1 MRAMAF
7 AQPGGPEVLQLMDL
21 PVPQIEDNEVLV
33 RTQQHTVIG
42 AYMGCRH
49 DLLQC
54 LRLVEK
60 RVFRPVVD
68 SVFPLEK
75 LREAQEHMERRE
87 MFGKIV
93 VTP

>member
-1 MRAMAF
+1 V
-7 AQPGGPEVLQLMDL
+7 EIDL
-21 PVPQIEDNEVLV
+21 
-33 RTQQHTVIG
+33 RYFFSQQHCVLG
-42 AYMGCRH
+42 AYMGSRH

-54 LRLVEK
+54 LKLIER
-60 RVFRPVVD
+60 RIFQPVVD

-75 LREAQEHMERRE
+75 LREAQQRMEKRE

>member
-1 MRAMAF
+1 M
-7 AQPGGPEVLQLMDL
+7 
-21 PVPQIEDNEVLV
+21 
-33 RTQQHTVIG
+33 
-42 AYMGCRH
+42 
-49 DLLQC
+49 QC
-54 LRLVEK
+54 LKLLEK

-75 LREAQEHMERRE
+75 LRDAQERMERRE